1 MTSHLTL
8 GKLAD
13 QIRSKNAGPFWVT
26 IDIFLRNDQD
36 YELAAA
42 ENFLTPELLSGLY
55 KVPATMIRI
64 FRMPNLR
71 VIKISYPRRE
81 PQGSIHD
88 RDMHA
93 AHQFVPLMSVPV
105 PLTGAAPSPSS

>member
-1 MTSHLTL
+1 MTGSRTL
-8 GKLAD
+8 GRLAD

-26 IDIFLRNDQD
+26 IDIFFRTDED

-42 ENFLTPELLSGLY
+42 ENVLTPELIADLY
-55 KVPATMIRI
+55 KVPATMIQI
-64 FRMPNLR
+64 FRVRNLR

-93 AHQFVPLMSVPV
+93 AHQFMPLLSVPV
-105 PLTGAAPSPSS
+105 PLQP